1 MIKKFSGQ
9 LVHSSQPSGVLKITM
24 TFALI
29 FCFFIVNAQSG
40 KPLYT
45 APLGV
50 QAFSFRKSF
59 PNSIEKTLDTIKMF
73 GFTELEGGGGSMPPE
88 EFKKL
93 CDERGISIPSTGAGF
108 EQLQR
113 SPDSVA
119 LRAKAYG
126 SKYVMVAWVPHKKG
140 EFNLNDAKKAVEV
153 FNSAGKV
160 LKEHGLTLCYHAHG
174 YEFQPY
180 NNGTLLDYIF
190 ENTNPEYVSFEMDV
204 MWIHFGGGDPVGLL
218 QKYGNRWKL
227 MHLKDL
233 RKGTPK
239 DLTGLTAEDNDVPLG
254 TGELDIPAILK
265 EAKKVGI
272 KHYFIEDESSHVM
285 KQIPQSINYLKSL
298 KE

>member
-1 MIKKFSGQ
+1 MLKKRFIR
-9 LVHSSQPSGVLKITM
+9 LTITLS
-24 TFALI
+24 LI
-29 FCFFIVNAQSG
+29 FSVFTVNAQSG
-40 KPLYT
+40 KPLFT

-59 PNSIEKTLDTIKMF
+59 PNSIEKTLDTIKMM
-73 GFTELEGGGGSMPPE
+73 GFTEIEGGGGRISPE

-108 EQLQR
+108 EQLER

-119 LRAKAYG
+119 MKAKATG
-126 SKYVMVAWVPHKKG
+126 SKYVMCAWVPHKKG
-140 EFNLNDAKKAVEV
+140 EFDLDDAKKAVEV

-160 LKEHGLTLCYHAHG
+160 LKEQGLTLAYHAHG

-180 NNGTLLDYIF
+180 KNGTLLDYIF
-190 ENTNPEYVSFEMDV
+190 ENTNPEYVSFEMDI

-218 QKYGNRWKL
+218 KKYGSRWKL

-239 DLTGLTAEDNDVPLG
+239 DLTGLTAEDNDVPIG
-254 TGELDIPAILK
+254 TGELNIPAILK
-265 EAKKVGI
+265 EAKKAGI
-272 KHYFIEDESSHVM
+272 KHYFIEDESSHVIE
-285 KQIPQSINYLKSL
+285 QIPQSIKYLKSL
-298 KE
+298 QE